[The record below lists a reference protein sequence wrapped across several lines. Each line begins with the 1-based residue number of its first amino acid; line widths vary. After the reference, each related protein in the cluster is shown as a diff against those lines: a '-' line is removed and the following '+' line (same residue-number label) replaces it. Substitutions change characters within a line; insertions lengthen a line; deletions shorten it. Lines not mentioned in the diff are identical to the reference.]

1 MRSRFA
7 IYFVIVPSMTIRSDC
22 RSDPYGRTP
31 QRSRSWRAP
40 LAAPNSALQ
49 QAVVIFTGHREYIL
63 AQLITFLMGSVS
75 MTLCTMSLS
84 FPTHTFRESASN
96 SIGSSDCTGFL
107 ADIRLHLLV

>member
-1 MRSRFA
+1 FA
-7 IYFVIVPSMTIRSDC
+7 ILFAILHSRTTRADIRSDT
-22 RSDPYGRTP
+22 YGRIP
-31 QRSRSWRAP
+31 KRSRSLRAP
-40 LAAPNSALQ
+40 LAAPISALQ